1 MTSIK
6 QLKGSI
12 NNFLDFNKSASSYKN
27 VLELIELNFM
37 ELDSLK
43 FGVTLTKLAV
53 NPIAEKFQNLKIEL
67 SDIGKSF
74 SKRKER
80 DSLASKC
87 KDLEDLLHEIFNTY
101 KLHLEG
107 NSYFQDHTDEL
118 NNKYSKY
125 IEEVLNGEANDD
137 LEMSFLY
144 PIYFDNIKMETL
156 TKKIKEYIY
165 KLNSDKVAYEF
176 VKDKTKSLYSK
187 TKQAIRTVQN
197 LKLKTEKHNSKTEYE
212 LKKIS
217 KTETYTGSEAGVEH
231 NVHEYYSELLID
243 YKFEFQNINN
253 REEILKKLLTHLNE
267 TYPYLSKEETV
278 LLNKITVFGDSN
290 YETVKRL
297 IISLKSF
304 KFISKH
310 RENIDLMEVF
320 MLDNSKVNKPV
331 NLTNGTLNDFAYLML
346 KLKPFFVDSIS
357 VKSEYGFW
365 WSQNFT
371 FNTKEKSKKDVSNM
385 ITAIERGERFSEKR
399 ETINELVK
407 NLNPIP
413 Q

>member
-137 LEMSFLY
+137 LEMSFC
-144 PIYFDNIKMETL
+144 IQ
-156 TKKIKEYIY
+156 YI
-165 KLNSDKVAYEF
+165 
-176 VKDKTKSLYSK
+176 
-187 TKQAIRTVQN
+187 
-197 LKLKTEKHNSKTEYE
+197 
-212 LKKIS
+212 
-217 KTETYTGSEAGVEH
+217 
-231 NVHEYYSELLID
+231 
-243 YKFEFQNINN
+243 
-253 REEILKKLLTHLNE
+253 
-267 TYPYLSKEETV
+267 
-278 LLNKITVFGDSN
+278 
-290 YETVKRL
+290 L
-297 IISLKSF
+297 IIL
-304 KFISKH
+304 
-310 RENIDLMEVF
+310 R
-320 MLDNSKVNKPV
+320 
-331 NLTNGTLNDFAYLML
+331 
-346 KLKPFFVDSIS
+346 
-357 VKSEYGFW
+357 W
-365 WSQNFT
+365 
-371 FNTKEKSKKDVSNM
+371 
-385 ITAIERGERFSEKR
+385 KR
-399 ETINELVK
+399 
-407 NLNPIP
+407 
-413 Q
+413 